1 MVACVPQ
8 FDAMHPSMSLGANF
22 NDRNLNHLYI
32 ESKIRKQK
40 CTFESFFIPKLGEYY
55 SYKIDIIPKM
65 EYNVLEGEVYSL
77 CI

>member
-1 MVACVPQ
+1 MYFRA
-8 FDAMHPSMSLGANF
+8 
-22 NDRNLNHLYI
+22 
-32 ESKIRKQK
+32 
-40 CTFESFFIPKLGEYY
+40 FFIPKFGEYY